1 MSTVENGR
9 TDAGPRIVV
18 GVDGSAPSV
27 LALQWA
33 ANYAAAVGATIEAV
47 SAWHTADE
55 WGYGGLLPF
64 DWDPQKVASEI
75 LDAAIVKAYGDDR
88 PALLIRSV
96 REGRTSQVLLDA
108 AKGADMIMVG
118 SRGHGGFVGML
129 LGSVS
134 AALAEHSSCPVLVV
148 HGDRSPLPLVRA

>member
-1 MSTVENGR
+1 MNTVEGGR
-9 TDAGPRIVV
+9 SDAVPRIVV
-18 GVDGSAPSV
+18 GVDGSTSSV
-27 LALQWA
+27 LALKWA

-55 WGYGGLLPF
+55 WGFGGLLPF
-64 DWDPQKVASEI
+64 DWDPEKVASEI
-75 LDAAIVKAYGDDR
+75 LEAAIVKAYNDER
-88 PALLIRSV
+88 PANLITSV
-96 REGRTSQVLLDA
+96 REGRASQVLLDA
-108 AKGADMIMVG
+108 GKGADMIVVG

-148 HGDRSPLPLVRA
+148 HGDHPPLPLVRA